1 MTDNV
6 DVQKC
11 IHQKRM
17 KLYKMERFEIINKTV
32 IVNGIHYNANICSM
46 GGAKK

>member
-17 KLYKMERFEIINKTV
+17 KLYKMEWFEMINKT
-32 IVNGIHYNANICSM
+32 NCE
-46 GGAKK
+46 